1 MALGRKYANLPDVDE
16 SPDIYETPELV
27 DDTSTVPTDAL
38 DSPEPSEGGD
48 ERLDRQGLDRDT
60 ARRRF
65 EPSLVNARDANFSDT
80 VAAGERRSYKTGSRR
95 RRRRNY
101 DDDSDASESDDESLS
116 QKVARLRREAEEV
129 RIQLTEQKEKEKA
142 DAGCGGQEQDHDKDD
157 DEMQQL
163 GALMSSLKPR
173 ATAGVGSRQEQTFL
187 EALSEKPRPASR
199 RSANDPEPT
208 QPSGVPRSTTAAVA
222 AFSDRLTALES
233 ALGLSAIDP
242 LTQESSILPTIDI
255 LTRQVSTLTETLAP
269 IPPPASSTTSSA
281 SPNFE
286 ALSTRIKALT
296 AEADKLSS
304 SRKAAV
310 HSLSELNDARIRYNA
325 TRHARTHSRT
335 GSSHQPNPLQSVENK
350 EANLHSELFLS
361 EQSSKI
367 TALYQIL
374 PTITSLQ
381 PLLPVVLER
390 LRSLNIIHAGA
401 AEARSELD
409 ESLKQQSEMKQDVS
423 RWREAVEAVEKQM
436 AQMKDDM
443 RENVQVVGGM
453 VQDVEERVKALK

>member
-1 MALGRKYANLPDVDE
+1 MSLGRKYANLPDVDE

-27 DDTSTVPTDAL
+27 DDTSTVQTDAL
-38 DSPEPSEGGD
+38 DSPEPSDAGD
-48 ERLDRQGLDRDT
+48 DRLDRQRIDRDT

-80 VAAGERRSYKTGSRR
+80 IAAGERRSYKTRSRR
-95 RRRRNY
+95 RRQRDY
-101 DDDSDASESDDESLS
+101 DDDSDAGESDDESLS
-116 QKVARLRREAEEV
+116 QRVARLRREAEEV
-129 RIQLTEQKEKEKA
+129 RIQLAEQKEQA
-142 DAGCGGQEQDHDKDD
+142 DAGGGGQEQDNQEEN

-163 GALMSSLKPR
+163 EVLMSSLGPR
-173 ATAGVGSRQEQTFL
+173 LTAGVASKQEQTFL
-187 EALSEKPRPASR
+187 EALREKPHPTSR
-199 RSANDPEPT
+199 RSANDAEPGKHD
-208 QPSGVPRSTTAAVA
+208 GVPPSSTAAIA
-222 AFSDRLTALES
+222 AFSDRLTALEL

-242 LTQESSILPTIDI
+242 SDQESSILPTIDK
-255 LTRQVSTLTETLAP
+255 LSRQVSTLTSTLAP
-269 IPPPASSTTSSA
+269 TPPSTSSTTPPA
-281 SPNFE
+281 LPNLE
-286 ALSTRIKALT
+286 ALSTRIKGLT
-296 AEADKLSS
+296 AEADRLSS

-310 HSLSELNDARIRYNA
+310 QSLSELNDARIRYNA

-350 EANLHSELFLS
+350 EAGLHSELFLS

-401 AEARSELD
+401 ADARSELD
-409 ESLKQQSEMKQDVS
+409 ESLKRQSEMTQDVA

-436 AQMKDDM
+436 AEMKGDM
-443 RENVQVVGGM
+443 KENVQVVGGM
-453 VQDVEERVKALK
+453 VKDVEERVKALK

>member
-27 DDTSTVPTDAL
+27 DDTSTVRTDAL
-38 DSPEPSEGGD
+38 DSPEPSDAGD
-48 ERLDRQGLDRDT
+48 DRLDRQRIDRDT

-80 VAAGERRSYKTGSRR
+80 IAAGERRSYKTKSRR
-95 RRRRNY
+95 RRQRDY
-101 DDDSDASESDDESLS
+101 DDDSDAGESDDESLS
-116 QKVARLRREAEEV
+116 QRVARLRREAEEV
-129 RIQLTEQKEKEKA
+129 RIQLAEQKEKA
-142 DAGCGGQEQDHDKDD
+142 DAGGGGGGQEQDNQEEN

-163 GALMSSLKPR
+163 EVLMSSLGPR
-173 ATAGVGSRQEQTFL
+173 STAGVASKQEQTFL
-187 EALSEKPRPASR
+187 EALREKPRPTSR
-199 RSANDPEPT
+199 RLASDPEPG
-208 QPSGVPRSTTAAVA
+208 QHDGIPPSSTAAVA
-222 AFSDRLTALES
+222 AFSDRLTALEL

-242 LTQESSILPTIDI
+242 SNQESSILPTIDK
-255 LTRQVSTLTETLAP
+255 LSRQVSTLTSTLAP
-269 IPPPASSTTSSA
+269 TPPPTSSTTPPA
-281 SPNFE
+281 LPNLE
-286 ALSTRIKALT
+286 ALSTRLKGLT
-296 AEADKLSS
+296 AEADRLSS

-310 HSLSELNDARIRYNA
+310 QSLSELNDARIQYNA

-350 EANLHSELFLS
+350 EAGLHSELFLS

-390 LRSLNIIHAGA
+390 LRSLNIVHAGA

-409 ESLKQQSEMKQDVS
+409 ESLKRQSEMKQDVA

-436 AQMKDDM
+436 AEMKGNM
-443 RENVQVVGGM
+443 KENVQVVGGM
-453 VQDVEERVKALK
+453 VKDVEERVKALK

>member
-27 DDTSTVPTDAL
+27 DDTSTVRTDAL
-38 DSPEPSEGGD
+38 DSPEPSDAGD
-48 ERLDRQGLDRDT
+48 DRLDRQRIDRDT

-80 VAAGERRSYKTGSRR
+80 VAAGERRSYKTKSRR
-95 RRRRNY
+95 RRQRDY
-101 DDDSDASESDDESLS
+101 DDDSDAGESDDESLS
-116 QKVARLRREAEEV
+116 QRVARLRREAEEV
-129 RIQLTEQKEKEKA
+129 RIQIAEQKEKA
-142 DAGCGGQEQDHDKDD
+142 HAGGGGQEQDNKEEN

-163 GALMSSLKPR
+163 EALMSTLVPSS
-173 ATAGVGSRQEQTFL
+173 TAGVASKQEQTLL
-187 EALSEKPRPASR
+187 EALREKPHPSSR
-199 RSANDPEPT
+199 RSANNSEPG
-208 QPSGVPRSTTAAVA
+208 QHDGVPSSSTAAIA

-233 ALGLSAIDP
+233 ALGLSVIDP
-242 LTQESSILPTIDI
+242 SNQEPSILPTIDK
-255 LTRQVSTLTETLAP
+255 LSRQVSTLTSTLAP
-269 IPPPASSTTSSA
+269 TPPSTSSTTPSA
-281 SPNFE
+281 SPNLE
-286 ALSTRIKALT
+286 ALSTRIKGLT

-310 HSLSELNDARIRYNA
+310 QSLSELNDARIRYNA

-335 GSSHQPNPLQSVENK
+335 GSLHQPNPLQSVENK
-350 EANLHSELFLS
+350 EAGLHSELFLS

-374 PTITSLQ
+374 PTITSLL

-401 AEARSELD
+401 ADARSELD
-409 ESLKQQSEMKQDVS
+409 ESLKRQSEMKQDVA

-436 AQMKDDM
+436 AETKGDMK
-443 RENVQVVGGM
+443 ENVQVVRGM
-453 VQDVEERVKALK
+453 VKDVEERVKALK